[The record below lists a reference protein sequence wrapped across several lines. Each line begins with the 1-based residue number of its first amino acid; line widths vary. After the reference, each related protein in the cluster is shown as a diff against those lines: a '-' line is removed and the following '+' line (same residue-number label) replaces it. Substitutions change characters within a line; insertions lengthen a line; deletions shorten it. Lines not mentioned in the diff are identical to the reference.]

1 MTEPEKETQPV
12 APVAQGPDVKANFT
26 KLPLLEKVLA
36 IIAVVVVIGWIIV
49 WSSST
54 VDNAVGYE
62 RLFKTWFSTLSFLGA
77 LAIVAIVG
85 LKIAGIR
92 PFPPSVENMVIPIA
106 SLLPVLGYVLKVV
119 ISSFEGFLTIGG
131 SLALAYLSATTY
143 WRKSIPD
150 IVTKPLGDAPPPE
163 SKPAQ

>member
-12 APVAQGPDVKANFT
+12 APVAQGPDVKANFS

-36 IIAVVVVIGWIIV
+36 IIALVVVIGWIIG
-49 WSSST
+49 WSSKKMPWEIS
-54 VDNAVGYE
+54 G
-62 RLFKTWFSTLSFLGA
+62 LFKSWFGTLSFFGS
-77 LAIVAIVG
+77 LAIVALVG
-85 LKIAGIR
+85 LKVGGIR
-92 PFPPSVENMVIPIA
+92 PLPPNLENMVIPIA
-106 SLLPVLGYVLKVV
+106 SLLPVVGYVLEVLFDFPFV
-119 ISSFEGFLTIGG
+119 YFLIMTG

-150 IVTKPLGDAPPPE
+150 IVTKPLGDAPTQE